1 MKYRFSIGHSL
12 TLGRFRIKLLGRG
25 RPYPSLFPLAINDS
39 AIHRPNRPPMEI
51 ETFTSHLEGGGI
63 GLWRKSTVVIPNS
76 DFMATAKKN
85 GRSIRLFLFVNPL
98 FPLRY
103 LRSVPLYPLWKSV
116 NETEHTD
123 LVACRSSC
131 RIASTLIGKLSSC
144 PALYL
149 FPFACFSFL
158 VKSGIYIQRYTI
170 RPNNLCDFSP
180 SRGPLNGPNDLAN
193 WRFLIEYSR
202 PLPNE

>member
-63 GLWRKSTVVIPNS
+63 GLWRESTVVIPNS

-98 FPLRY
+98 FPFYSATFDRFHCIHFGKALMR
-103 LRSVPLYPLWKSV
+103 P
-116 NETEHTD
+116 
-123 LVACRSSC
+123 
-131 RIASTLIGKLSSC
+131 STRTL
-144 PALYL
+144 
-149 FPFACFSFL
+149 
-158 VKSGIYIQRYTI
+158 
-170 RPNNLCDFSP
+170 
-180 SRGPLNGPNDLAN
+180 
-193 WRFLIEYSR
+193 
-202 PLPNE
+202 